1 MADAADA
8 LVPAQQPR
16 RRLPDSGQTF
26 LPVSEAADVPDNAP
40 RPLDHFKRGYN
51 ERTEMREREST
62 GLNTLL
68 PYTHNHT
75 ASPTPP
81 PPPSSSSSNN
91 NNNSNK
97 YPDPKKWQPPPA
109 VLTRDNSSSGNVVEE
124 GEVNANYYAPPAA
137 AATAAGSNVNYPED
151 KPLPQQP
158 LPQQQQQ
165 VSYNKH
171 NSDNINNNNNNNF
184 HNHNNYNKYD
194 DKLYTRNSNNY
205 DDRMPRNNHYNSY
218 KNNSGGG
225 GNSSGGGGGGGGGIS
240 MEEVV
245 DRLCHPHANVFDEM
259 DHARATS
266 PEFFLS
272 GRAITA
278 ILSQL
283 GRRRQMRVAMS
294 VWKWM
299 EQTSGIT
306 RNVYHYNALINV
318 CEKIKD
324 WKGALDLLKQMD
336 EEKVPKNEI
345 TYSSA
350 ISACEKGGNWRTALD
365 LLKTMK
371 EKRIMPT
378 AIAYNAGR
386 I

>member
-1 MADAADA
+1 
-8 LVPAQQPR
+8 
-16 RRLPDSGQTF
+16 
-26 LPVSEAADVPDNAP
+26 
-40 RPLDHFKRGYN
+40 
-51 ERTEMREREST
+51 
-62 GLNTLL
+62 
-68 PYTHNHT
+68 
-75 ASPTPP
+75 
-81 PPPSSSSSNN
+81 
-91 NNNSNK
+91 
-97 YPDPKKWQPPPA
+97 
-109 VLTRDNSSSGNVVEE
+109 
-124 GEVNANYYAPPAA
+124 
-137 AATAAGSNVNYPED
+137 
-151 KPLPQQP
+151 
-158 LPQQQQQ
+158 
-165 VSYNKH
+165 
-171 NSDNINNNNNNNF
+171 
-184 HNHNNYNKYD
+184 
-194 DKLYTRNSNNY
+194 
-205 DDRMPRNNHYNSY
+205 
-218 KNNSGGG
+218 
-225 GNSSGGGGGGGGGIS
+225 

-299 EQTSGIT
+299 ENTPGIT

-336 EEKVPKNEI
+336 EEKIPKNEI

-371 EKRIMPT
+371 EKNIMPT
-378 AIAYNAGR
+378 AIAYNAGKCATHFYFV
-386 I
+386 